1 MAGFDCDSRIQLL
14 SEIPCC
20 PPVSVCLTMK
30 LIPLLLISLLLF
42 SCQTTTSDQTGN
54 ENNKDVFNA
63 HDVLVD
69 SGTVTLMEDTGY
81 PMFALDLKSNGTGKN
96 HSFLLNI
103 EDINLK
109 HDAAYKLK
117 GRNAIIEYELRNEPF
132 VMDIIH
138 KDTSLLGEYA
148 LPHKTDF
155 ARITG
160 TISGANEESQGD
172 LPGTFTVTNKHG
184 KSVTFGYYIDQN
196 LANINGSKA
205 TVYYELMD
213 VSVVKSIKLYDE

>member
-14 SEIPCC
+14 SEIPC

-42 SCQTTTSDQTGN
+42 SCQSTTSDQTGN

-69 SGTVTLMEDTGY
+69 SGTVTQMEDTGY

-172 LPGTFTVTNKHG
+172 FTWHVYSDETSMVNQ
-184 KSVTFGYYIDQN
+184 SRFGYYIDQN

-213 VSVVKSIKLYDE
+213 VSVVKSIKLHDE